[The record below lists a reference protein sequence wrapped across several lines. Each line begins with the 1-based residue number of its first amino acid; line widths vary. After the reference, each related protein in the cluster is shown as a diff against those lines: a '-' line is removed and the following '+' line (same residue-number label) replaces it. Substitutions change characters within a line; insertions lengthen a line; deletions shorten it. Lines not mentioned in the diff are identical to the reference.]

1 MNKSKIDYR
10 WFFSC
15 ICLGITFWDCG
26 SGSDSASRE
35 ANTVIEFKALVRVGS
50 AVEVVR

>member
-10 WFFSC
+10 RLFSC
-15 ICLGITFWDCG
+15 ICLGITFWDGG

-35 ANTVIEFKALVRVGS
+35 AKMFREFKALVRVGS
-50 AVEVVR
+50 AAEVVG